1 MQLFYSPDIKKD
13 DALHDFDKD
22 ESRHIINVLRKTKGD
37 EIGVTNGKGLL
48 FNARIS
54 NANAKRC
61 TVEVMDITVQEKHPY
76 YLHMFVAPTKMND
89 RLEWFLEKATEIGI
103 DEITPIICENS
114 ERKILK
120 LERLNRVLL
129 SAMKQSLKAYLPKIN
144 EPILFKDLSPNLDE
158 KFHLAYCGDIEK
170 QPLSKILKP
179 NTDYKFLI
187 GPEGD
192 FSENEIK
199 TALEHNVQLI
209 TLGNS
214 RLRTETAAL
223 YVCNA
228 LAFVN

>member
-13 DALHDFDKD
+13 DALHDFDND

-61 TVEVMDITVQEKHPY
+61 LVEVMDITVQEKHPY